1 MDPQIPQDEL
11 QKKQTELKKDLGL
24 CIGDRDQSNDFSK
37 KRIARYEKLAETA
50 PYGMAAL
57 KEYEQDRWLDD
68 AVNEKVWGLRD
79 RSDFTLARWDPL
91 TDIYTWKDPE
101 HYRDTH
107 WYRFQEAVKQH
118 QSDTLGILKETNL
131 KGLELP
137 EL

>member
-1 MDPQIPQDEL
+1 MN
-11 QKKQTELKKDLGL
+11 T
-24 CIGDRDQSNDFSK
+24 
-37 KRIARYEKLAETA
+37 RYEELAETA

-57 KEYEQDRWLDD
+57 KEYEQDKWLDE

-107 WYRFQEAVKQH
+107 WYRFQEAVKRH
-118 QSDTLGILKETNL
+118 QSDTLAILKETNL